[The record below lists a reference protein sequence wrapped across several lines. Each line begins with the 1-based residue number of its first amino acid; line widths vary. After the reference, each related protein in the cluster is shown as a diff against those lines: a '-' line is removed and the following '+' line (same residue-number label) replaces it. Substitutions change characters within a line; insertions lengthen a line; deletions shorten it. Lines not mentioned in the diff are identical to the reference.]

1 VRPLSTTLLFVIAM
15 LASGCGPSE
24 STKRIQSLTNR
35 DFERLHAVAVTLC
48 ASYESVRQN
57 DAADLSSDGKVL
69 FEPDIPRELAFF
81 SPQAV
86 RFTDS
91 WAIIYLYKTPA
102 GEDSIT
108 IGRNEDGIWTIR
120 THTGDW
126 MNPESPVIWTSE
138 KESNQAMQRIRSS
151 APDSAY
157 ETSLA
162 GPSSLI

>member
-1 VRPLSTTLLFVIAM
+1 MKPLSTSLLFVVAM
-15 LASGCGPSE
+15 LVSGCGPSE
-24 STKRIQSLTNR
+24 STRRIQSLTNR
-35 DFERLHAVAVTLC
+35 DFERLHAAAVTLC
-48 ASYESVRQN
+48 ASYESTRQSE
-57 DAADLSSDGKVL
+57 AADLSNDGKML
-69 FEPDIPRELAFF
+69 LEPDIPREFAFL

-108 IGRNEDGIWTIR
+108 IGRNEDGIWTVR

-126 MNPESPVIWTSE
+126 MNRESPVIWTSE
-138 KESNQAMQRIRSS
+138 KESNQAMQRIRAS
-151 APDSAY
+151 APHSAY
-157 ETSLA
+157 ETSLS